1 MSMVLAGVFASLVFA
16 LAAYGVGPTVPQ
28 RTGGAARAE
37 LYGEREVCIVLS
49 LLSVLWTAVMQFK
62 IPF

>member
-1 MSMVLAGVFASLVFA
+1 MVLAGVFVSLVFA
-16 LAAYGVGPTVPQ
+16 LGAYGVGPTVPQ
-28 RTGGAARAE
+28 RTDGASRAE

-49 LLSVLWTAVMQFK
+49 LLSILWTAAVQFK